1 VPGLNKVARKLN
13 IDCASAIVGFDFHA
27 GWSHPTYDGFVVCEE
42 FADVL
47 AAAWEQEQEEIEK
60 KEQEKID
67 KRVYGNWKKLIRGLL
82 IRERLKKKYEFGET
96 SGQGKKKKKAAAK
109 IGSDSD

>member
-1 VPGLNKVARKLN
+1 
-13 IDCASAIVGFDFHA
+13 
-27 GWSHPTYDGFVVCEE
+27 
-42 FADVL
+42 
-47 AAAWEQEQEEIEK
+47 
-60 KEQEKID
+60 
-67 KRVYGNWKKLIRGLL
+67 VYGNWKKLIRGLL

>member
-1 VPGLNKVARKLN
+1 VRGVRRCVGGGVGAGELTTANVASFFN
-13 IDCASAIVGFDFHA
+13 
-27 GWSHPTYDGFVVCEE
+27 EE
-42 FADVL
+42 S
-47 AAAWEQEQEEIEK
+47 QEQEEIEK